1 MTFSSM
7 LNKDK
12 ICKIDG
18 CNSAS
23 LPRRT
28 LCGHHRYEDSK
39 KIEDINRKKGK
50 ICKIDEC
57 DRGSYV
63 EELCRNHYNVIKRK
77 QTEENNRKKGKICKI
92 DGCDRGTNSKG
103 YCQNHYGAIAYKKI
117 RDLIFKHLGQNKCQM
132 CGFRDKRAFTLDHI
146 HDDGYIDKKNYKSE
160 GGIPIFKKYAHDPEL
175 ARKKLQ
181 VLCMNCNFIK
191 EVERKKR
198 INGNPD
204 LIY

>member
-23 LPRRT
+23 LPGRT

-50 ICKIDEC
+50 ICKID
-57 DRGSYV
+57 
-63 EELCRNHYNVIKRK
+63 
-77 QTEENNRKKGKICKI
+77 
-92 DGCDRGTNSKG
+92 GCDRGTNSKG
-103 YCQNHYGAIAYKKI
+103 YCQNHYGAVAYKKI

-160 GGIPIFKKYAHDPEL
+160 GGVVIFKKYAHDPEL

-198 INGNPD
+198 ISGNPD